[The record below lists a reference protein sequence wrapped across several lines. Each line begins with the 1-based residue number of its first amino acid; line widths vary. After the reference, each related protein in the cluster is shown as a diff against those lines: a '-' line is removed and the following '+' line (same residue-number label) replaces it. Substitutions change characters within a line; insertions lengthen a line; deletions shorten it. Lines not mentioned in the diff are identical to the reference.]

1 MRRIFLAGVLV
12 IIMGGQ
18 FCLADTPAA
27 LEKASELISNHQY
40 DAAIAILEQ
49 YIPANPQSAQG
60 YFLMA
65 QAYHWKKELYK
76 ARVYYFKAAETDGQY
91 RLSVVPLLDELNE
104 WENIVNIVEPE
115 LRAGNQVGPSA
126 LGALATAYRHLKQNK
141 KSAKLIEYLGKTKY
155 DDQDDEDYKNYIL
168 AYANLWNGDTA
179 AAKEKLKLIR
189 NRGYLQY
196 ARTHEK
202 FKALFQDPEFLEMT
216 K

>member
-1 MRRIFLAGVLV
+1 MRKMLLTVMM
-12 IIMGGQ
+12 IILMGQ
-18 FCLADTPAA
+18 FSHADTTAA
-27 LEKASELISNHQY
+27 LEKAVELIDNHQY
-40 DAAIAILEQ
+40 DMAIAILEQ

-104 WENIVNIVEPE
+104 WENIINIVQPE
-115 LRAGNQVGPSA
+115 LQAGNQVGPSA
-126 LGALATAYRHLKQNK
+126 LGALATAFRQLKQNE
-141 KSAKLIEYLGKTKY
+141 KSAEIIQHLEKTKY
-155 DDQDDEDYKNYIL
+155 DDQEDEDYKNYIL
-168 AYANLWNGDTA
+168 AYASLWNGDPG
-179 AAKEKLKLIR
+179 AAKEKLKLIKKQAYR
-189 NRGYLQY
+189 QY

-202 FKALFQDPEFLEMT
+202 FKPLFKDPEFLEIT